1 VPEPGRLIAFLGG
14 IRSGK
19 SAAAHARFSAE
30 LEAAGARKPVYLGT
44 LLPPHG
50 EDPESH
56 LRIATHRAARPS
68 HWDTRSVDRDLVAA
82 GRACLAA
89 GQDAW
94 LLDGLGA
101 WAAHFLDRPQAAL
114 EQWRAFLPLAR
125 QARLCVAVLDE
136 VGQGGVPGHGAAR
149 LFTDI
154 NGELNQAVF
163 GSADEAYSVQAG
175 LLLRL
180 K

>member
-1 VPEPGRLIAFLGG
+1 LIAFIGG

-19 SAAAHARFSAE
+19 SAAAQARFSAE
-30 LEAAGARKPVYLGT
+30 LEAAGARKPVHLGT

-56 LRIATHRAARPS
+56 LRIATHRAKRPA
-68 HWDTRSVDRDLVAA
+68 HWESRDVDRDLVGTAQ
-82 GRACLAA
+82 ACLRA

-101 WAAHFLDRPQAAL
+101 WAAHFLDRPNAAL
-114 EQWRAFLPLAR
+114 EQWRGFLPLAR

-136 VGQGGVPGHGAAR
+136 VGQGGVPGQVAAR

-154 NGELNQAVF
+154 NGELNQAVC
-163 GSADEAYSVQAG
+163 GAADEVYSAQAG

-180 K
+180 R

>member
-1 VPEPGRLIAFLGG
+1 VPERGKLLAYLGG

-19 SAAAHARFSAE
+19 SREAQLRFSAE
-30 LEAAGARKPVYLGT
+30 LEAVGARKPVYLGT

-56 LRIATHRAARPS
+56 LRIATHRQARPA
-68 HWDTRSVDRDLVAA
+68 HWETRAVDRDLAGAA
-82 GRACLAA
+82 AACLAA

-101 WAAHFLDRPQAAL
+101 WAAHFLDKPKAAL
-114 EQWRAFLPLAR
+114 EQWRGFLPLAR
-125 QARLCVAVLDE
+125 QAKLCVAVLDE
-136 VGQGGVPGHGAAR
+136 VGQGGVSGQVAAR
-149 LFTDI
+149 LFADI
-154 NGELNQAVF
+154 NGELNQAVC
-163 GSADEAYSVQAG
+163 GAADEAYAVQAG